1 MSFYGLANKKYR
13 QTRNRR
19 VKCAYQS
26 FVLKIALHDGY
37 KTNFVSEKLLKGTA
51 QYTF

>member
-1 MSFYGLANKKYR
+1 MSFYGFANKKI

-26 FVLKIALHDGY
+26 FALKIALHDGY
-37 KTNFVSEKLLKGTA
+37 KTNFVS
-51 QYTF
+51 